1 MKKAMKQ
8 SKVNLILGVLST
20 SFMIITFILF
30 IINSLCNDRLQNA
43 LAKKFELV
51 YYANQ
56 LKDASAYLTEE
67 VRTFSAT
74 GDKQYYDNY
83 WYEVNTA
90 KNRDIAVENMNRI
103 GLTEEEKDII
113 TTISDTSNSLIPL
126 EEEAMDAAANN
137 TIGKALDIVYG
148 EEYIKGTEIVSNM
161 TSEFVSKLEV
171 RVQQHIDVLELEMN
185 ILKVLYII
193 FLIISIVLQCV
204 LIVFTYKKIMKP
216 IIIIKYEMLKVSQG
230 NLSSILSLESD
241 TSEIGMLADSIH
253 KTKNFLKLII
263 TDISNALSKMAKGD
277 FNFKVQSEYVG
288 DFKEIQQSL
297 NSILSHLNSTFKT
310 IITSSEHVAA
320 DAEEVSLIAQ
330 DLSAASIEQAN
341 SIEEMLNSV
350 AEISE
355 QLNQTALDA
364 NEASKMSN
372 EMGSSLS
379 ESNEEMSNMVNA
391 ITEINGSAQ
400 EIIKIIKTI
409 EDIAAETDLL
419 SLNAAIE
426 AARAG
431 EAGKG
436 FAVVAGEVR
445 NLASESSKAVYDTT
459 TLIENVIGSIEK
471 GTKIAEVTAQKLVE
485 VIEKA
490 KSSSEM
496 MQNVAQLSNN
506 QAAHIA
512 QISSGVDQISS
523 IIHNNSATS
532 EKSAAASQELSSQA
546 NILNELVSKIKLDSN
561 PVQ

>member
-30 IINSLCNDRLQNA
+30 VINSLCNDRLQNA

-56 LKDASAYLTEE
+56 LKDTSAYLTKE

-126 EEEAMDAAANN
+126 EEEAMNAAANN
-137 TIGKALDIVYG
+137 TIGKALNIVYG

-171 RVQQHIDVLELEMN
+171 RVQQHINTLELEMN
-185 ILKVLYII
+185 ILKVLYFI
-193 FLIISIVLQCV
+193 FLVVSIILQCV

-216 IIIIKYEMLKVSQG
+216 IIIIKDEMLKVSQG
-230 NLSSILSLESD
+230 NLSSSLSLESD

-277 FNFKVQSEYVG
+277 FNFKVQSDYIG

-330 DLSAASIEQAN
+330 DLSAASIQQAN
-341 SIEEMLNSV
+341 SIEEMLDSV

-391 ITEINGSAQ
+391 INEINGSAQ